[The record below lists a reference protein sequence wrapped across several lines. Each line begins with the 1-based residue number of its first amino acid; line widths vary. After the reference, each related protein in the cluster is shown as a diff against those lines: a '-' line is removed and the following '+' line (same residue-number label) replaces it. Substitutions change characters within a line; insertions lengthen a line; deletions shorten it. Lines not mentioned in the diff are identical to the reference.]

1 MKMAKTRTGVA
12 LLMMVLGITISGCGK
27 GIGYTKEADE
37 LGVSMTAHLKAQSPV
52 SNVTYFYF
60 YGLDNSPSLWFTVT
74 VKESQISDTV
84 TRQLYELALDDYWQS
99 PAKVYGID
107 MRFYSSGNPPLPDRD
122 DSARVIKQY
131 HFYRAESSAVKSDD
145 QIRLEQE
152 FGPRPTPP
160 PTPTK

>member
-1 MKMAKTRTGVA
+1 MKMEKKRVGVA
-12 LLMMVLGITISGCGK
+12 LLMALGLAISGCGK

-37 LGVSMTAHLKAQSPV
+37 LGASMAAHLKAQPPV
-52 SNVTYFYF
+52 LNVTYFYF

-84 TRQLYELALDDYWQS
+84 TRRLYELALDEYWQS

-107 MRFYSSGNPPLPDRD
+107 IRFYSSNKPPLPDRD
-122 DSARVIKQY
+122 DSARVVKQY
-131 HFYRAESSAVKSDD
+131 HFTWAESSAGKSDD